1 MAKPFYSIEE
11 VCDKLRTDAE
21 SVKTMVRE
29 GKLREF
35 RDGGKVFFR
44 AEDVDRLSGGGAKAD
59 SGELTLEAADDE
71 LPTLADS
78 GSGGTSVIGLAAE
91 DSKPSKDDTAVQGRG
106 AMLVDDEMELDADPM
121 AKTQITSAASSDAVT
136 LEGTGSGSGLLDLTR
151 EADDTSLGAE
161 LLDEIYPGEDEAAP
175 APAPRRS
182 AAPPPQTAADEDEEE
197 VETADEGQP
206 LEPVMIAPA
215 GDPVE
220 GVATGLAVG
229 ALIVFA
235 IASTVVAGVLQNSFP
250 SYAQFLTNNFLF
262 FVLGVL
268 VVAGLSA
275 LTGWMV
281 SRGGSG
287 PRRA

>member
-11 VCDKLRTDAE
+11 VCDKLRTDADG
-21 SVKTMVRE
+21 VKNMVRE

-44 AEDVDRLSGGGAKAD
+44 AEDVDRLGGGGAKAD
-59 SGELTLEAADDE
+59 SGELTLEAADEE

-78 GSGGTSVIGLAAE
+78 GSGGTSVIGLAADDAKSSKE
-91 DSKPSKDDTAVQGRG
+91 DTSMAGRG

-175 APAPRRS
+175 APAPRRQ
-182 AAPPPQTAADEDEEE
+182 AAPAAPAAVEEE
-197 VETADEGQP
+197 EAEAVDHGQP
-206 LEPVMIAPA
+206 LEPMIMAPA

-220 GVATGLAVG
+220 GVAAGVAVG

-235 IASTVVAGVLQNSFP
+235 VAATVVAGVLQNSFP

-262 FVLGVL
+262 FLLGVL
-268 VVAGLSA
+268 VITGVSA
-275 LTGWMV
+275 LVGWMAN
-281 SRGGSG
+281 RGGAT
-287 PRRA
+287 RRG

>member
-11 VCDKLRTDAE
+11 VCEKLRTDAD
-21 SVKTMVRE
+21 SVKMMVRE

-44 AEDVDRLSGGGAKAD
+44 AEDVDRLSGGSKSD
-59 SGELTLEAADDE
+59 TGEILLEAADDE

-78 GSGGTSVIGLAAE
+78 GSGGTSVIGLAPE
-91 DSKPSKDDTAVQGRG
+91 DSKSKKEDSSLGR
-106 AMLVDDEMELDADPM
+106 ANLLADDEMELDADPM
-121 AKTQITSAASSDAVT
+121 AKTQISSAASSDAVT

-161 LLDEIYPGEDEAAP
+161 LLDEIYPGEDEAA
-175 APAPRRS
+175 APAPRRQ
-182 AAPPPQTAADEDEEE
+182 AAPPPAAEEE
-197 VETADEGQP
+197 TEVEAVDGGQP
-206 LEPVMIAPA
+206 LEPIVMVAA

-220 GVATGLAVG
+220 GIAAGVAVG

-235 IASTVVAGVLQNSFP
+235 VASTVVAGVLQNSFP
-250 SYAQFLTNNFLF
+250 AYAQFLTNNFLF

-268 VVAGLSA
+268 VVTGLSA
-275 LTGWMV
+275 LVGWLMN
-281 SRGGSG
+281 RGASA
-287 PRRA
+287 PRRG

>member
-11 VCDKLRTDAE
+11 VCEKLHTDAD
-21 SVKTMVRE
+21 SVKAMVRE

-44 AEDVDRLSGGGAKAD
+44 AEDVDRLSGGSKSD
-59 SGELTLEAADDE
+59 TGEILLEAADDE

-91 DSKPSKDDTAVQGRG
+91 ESKSKKDDTSLGRANLLG
-106 AMLVDDEMELDADPM
+106 DDEMELDADPM

-161 LLDEIYPGEDEAAP
+161 LLDEIYPGEDEAA
-175 APAPRRS
+175 APAPRRQ
-182 AAPPPQTAADEDEEE
+182 AAPPPAAEEEEEE
-197 VETADEGQP
+197 VEAVDEGQP
-206 LEPVMIAPA
+206 LEPIMVVPA

-220 GVATGLAVG
+220 GVAAGVSVG

-235 IASTVVAGVLQNSFP
+235 VASTVVAGVLQNSFP
-250 SYAQFLTNNFLF
+250 AYAQFLTNNFLF

-268 VVAGLSA
+268 VVTGLSA
-275 LTGWMV
+275 LVGWMMN
-281 SRGGSG
+281 RGSSA
-287 PRRA
+287 PRRG